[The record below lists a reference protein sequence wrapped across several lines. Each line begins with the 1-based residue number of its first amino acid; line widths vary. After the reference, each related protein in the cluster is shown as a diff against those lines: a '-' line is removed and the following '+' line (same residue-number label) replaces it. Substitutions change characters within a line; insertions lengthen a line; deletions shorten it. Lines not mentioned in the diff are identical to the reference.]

1 MDWARILAFVTG
13 MVDQELLARNEYLAA
28 ENRILKAQLKGRL
41 KLSDAERATLG
52 EIGHD
57 WAARFS
63 ARWRMWPGRSLDHI
77 NAPLPRRACDTVIT
91 VARGPTGQQTRA
103 ERTMGTPTE
112 HERCSPSLS

>member
-1 MDWARILAFVTG
+1 
-13 MVDQELLARNEYLAA
+13 
-28 ENRILKAQLKGRL
+28 
-41 KLSDAERATLG
+41 
-52 EIGHD
+52 
-57 WAARFS
+57 
-63 ARWRMWPGRSLDHI
+63 MWPGRSLDHI